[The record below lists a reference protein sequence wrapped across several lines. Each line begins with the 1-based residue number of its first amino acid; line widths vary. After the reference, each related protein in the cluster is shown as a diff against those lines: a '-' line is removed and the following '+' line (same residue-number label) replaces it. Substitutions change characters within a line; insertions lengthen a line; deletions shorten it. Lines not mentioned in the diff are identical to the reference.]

1 MGQQQQQ
8 GQGGDTSMAPAWIM
22 ALLFLASY
30 VIWRSAS
37 EYIVSVVFYFN
48 VLQGKL
54 INLVVHSSELDSKI
68 YLMETLDPRTVEWGQ
83 LVDFTYYVGTF
94 VRYPVIFVLVILS
107 GILYRSDVTV
117 QYRKTHSMKSLSQ
130 QEQHNWPAIMPVISQ
145 DLVSMDINVGP
156 WAMALTPVEFSRKYN
171 LLKKNDMLLDDSL
184 PGQEMTAGLRR
195 GDAKR
200 VFTLQLGPS
209 WEGHFD
215 RCPLHVQALAA
226 VFMARMNRDK
236 TAATEILQAL
246 DKSFVLGKL
255 HAPSVPGTLQ
265 KYQQSELVKEIYSR
279 HAYLLTVLAS
289 LLEAARL
296 DGVVPSSEFLW
307 LKPTDRRLWYMMNCI
322 GRQTPYAEVAG
333 AFAHWRAE
341 KAMGRSSRAPMI
353 DEAIKALEIAIKEVK
368 LSPKELQGLLP

>member
-8 GQGGDTSMAPAWIM
+8 AQGDHSMAPAWIM
-22 ALLFLASY
+22 GLVLISLY
-30 VIWRSAS
+30 IVWRSAR
-37 EYIVSVVFYFN
+37 EYIVSAVFYFN

-68 YLMETLDPRTVEWGQ
+68 YLMQTLDPRTVEWTQ
-83 LVDFTYYVGTF
+83 LVDFTYYIGTF
-94 VRYPVIFVLVILS
+94 VRYPVILILITLCV
-107 GILYRSDVTV
+107 ILYRSDVTV
-117 QYRKTHSMKSLSQ
+117 RFRKTHSMKSLSQ
-130 QEQHNWPAIMPVISQ
+130 QEQHNWPAIMPVVTQ
-145 DLVSMDINVGP
+145 DLVSMDISVGP
-156 WAMALTPVEFSRKYN
+156 WAMALTPMEFARKYN
-171 LLKKNDMLLDDSL
+171 LLKKNDVLLDDAI

-209 WEGHFD
+209 WEGTFD

-236 TAATEILQAL
+236 AAATEILLAL

-255 HAPSVPGTLQ
+255 HAPTVSGVLQ
-265 KYQQSELVKEIYSR
+265 KYQQNEMVQDIYAR

-333 AFAHWRAE
+333 PFAHWRAE

-368 LSPKELQGLLP
+368 ISPKELQGLLP